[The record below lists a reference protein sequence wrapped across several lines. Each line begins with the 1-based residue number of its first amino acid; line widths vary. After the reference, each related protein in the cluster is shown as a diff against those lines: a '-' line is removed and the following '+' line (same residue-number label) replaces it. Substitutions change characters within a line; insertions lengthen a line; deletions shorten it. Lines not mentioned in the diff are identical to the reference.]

1 MKETLIIRLGQSVND
16 PIHWLISNA
25 NETIASGRIDNSLVL
40 EELAEKAQSREV
52 IALFPASKVQL
63 KTVVLPTKYNRKL
76 ESALPFMLEEE
87 LACELDDVLISIG
100 EPCMLGEKHALQVAV
115 CQRAWFENWLDILK
129 TAELSPTRALPDA
142 LLLPQFDDAD
152 VTVTALENNW
162 LFRLDAWRI
171 AEVETSWINEFT
183 ATLDAQSLAHLSDL
197 EFEYDNA
204 VKKLEHYDLPLAI
217 FTKQLATQPFNM
229 LQGAFQVKKQSKG
242 VWPVWQVP
250 AIAAGVALMFGLVLK
265 AVTAYQLE
273 QKVAVAKAETI
284 EAYQQAFPG
293 SKVRPNLIRRQ
304 IQSKLSQVSSGG
316 ETGFLFLLHHLT
328 PVFKDVE
335 GFTPETLRFDSKR
348 GELRLRASAKDFQSF
363 NVVKQRLE
371 RSALQVE
378 QGSLSNSGNLVV
390 GEIKIKAGS

>member
-1 MKETLIIRLGQSVND
+1 MKETLIIRLGHSVNE

-25 NETIASGRIDNSLVL
+25 DETIASGQLDNSLAL
-40 EELAEKAQSREV
+40 EELSEKGKSREI
-52 IALFPASKVQL
+52 IALLPATKVQL
-63 KTVVLPTKYNRKL
+63 KTVILPTKFNRKL
-76 ESALPFMLEEE
+76 EAALPFMLEEE
-87 LACELDDVLISIG
+87 LACELDDVLITIG
-100 EPCMLGEKHALQVAV
+100 EPCMLGEKHALQVAI
-115 CQRAWFENWLDILK
+115 CQRSWFENWLQVLK

-142 LLLPQFDDAD
+142 LLLPQFDDAEI
-152 VTVTALENNW
+152 TVTSLSGNW
-162 LFRLDAWRI
+162 LFKLNTWCI
-171 AEVETSWINEFT
+171 AEVESSWVNEFLV
-183 ATLDAQSLAHLSDL
+183 TLEEKALAHLSDID
-197 EFEYDNA
+197 FDYPNA
-204 VKKLEHYDLPLAI
+204 VKKLENYDLPLAI
-217 FTKQLATQPFNM
+217 FAKQLPLHKFNM

-250 AIAAGVALMFGLVLK
+250 AIAAGVALLFGLVLK

-273 QKVAVAKAETI
+273 QKVAAAKADTI
-284 EAYQQAFPG
+284 AAYQQAFPG

-304 IQSKLSQVSSGG
+304 IQGKLDQMSSGG

-328 PVFKDVE
+328 PIFKDID

-363 NVVKQRLE
+363 NLVKQRLE
-371 RSALQVE
+371 QAALEIE

>member
-16 PIHWLISNA
+16 PIHWLISSA
-25 NETIASGRIDNSLVL
+25 NETIASGCVGNSLAL
-40 EELAEKAQSREV
+40 EELSEKGQSRDV

-87 LACELDDVLISIG
+87 LACEIDDVLISIG
-100 EPCMLGEKHALQVAV
+100 EPCMQGEKHAIQVAV

-129 TAELSPTRALPDA
+129 TAELSPSRALPDA
-142 LLLPQFDDAD
+142 LLLPQFDDAE
-152 VTVTALENNW
+152 VSAVALENSW
-162 LFRLDAWRI
+162 LFRLGAWRI
-171 AEVETSWINEFT
+171 AEVEASWINEFT
-183 ATLDAQSLAHLSDL
+183 QTLETQPVAHLSELDFKY
-197 EFEYDNA
+197 EHA
-204 VKKLEHYDLPLAI
+204 VEKLAQYDLPLAI
-217 FTKQLATQPFNM
+217 FNKQLSTQSFNM
-229 LQGAFQVKKQSKG
+229 LQGAFQVKKQNKG
-242 VWPVWQVP
+242 VWSVWQTP
-250 AIAAGVALMFGLVLK
+250 AIAAGVALLFGLVLK

-273 QKVAVAKAETI
+273 QQVAHAKAEAI
-284 EAYQQAFPG
+284 DAYKQAFPG

-304 IQSKLSQVSSGG
+304 IQSKLAQVSSGG
-316 ETGFLFLLHHLT
+316 DTGFLFLMHHLT

-335 GFTPETLRFDSKR
+335 GFTPEALRFDSKR

-371 RSALQVE
+371 RSSLQVE

>member
-100 EPCMLGEKHALQVAV
+100 EPCMLGEKHVLQVAV

-171 AEVETSWINEFT
+171 AEVETSWINEFI

-197 EFEYDNA
+197 ELEYDNA

-242 VWPVWQVP
+242 VWPIWQVP

-273 QKVAVAKAETI
+273 QKVVVAKAETI